1 MGTPPGGCRHQRR
14 RASKRN
20 RSPIECVVY
29 LYVVIYIMY
38 ILITY
43 IHMYVFIGIIIL
55 YVWRYLTWTWE
66 FLWWKFCRNSRNHLI
81 FSQASAA
88 GTAGNCTWHASDDQ
102 GQTIWGSWGSTMCVC
117 VYIYR
122 WSLKGPSLLKL
133 VEKSVLYLFLRARK
147 VDKQV
152 ELRVLY
158 VHFPWCPVENPAQR
172 IAAKHCKTVLSDD
185 VFMTNKNLASC

>member
-1 MGTPPGGCRHQRR
+1 M
-14 RASKRN
+14 
-20 RSPIECVVY
+20 Y
-29 LYVVIYIMY
+29 YYV
-38 ILITY
+38 ITY
-43 IHMYVFIGIIIL
+43 IHKYVFIGIIIL

-117 VYIYR
+117 VYIYIRNYIYTLYNIIYIYTTGNIYIYR
-122 WSLKGPSLLKL
+122 WSLKGPSWLKL
-133 VEKSVLYLFLRARK
+133 VEKLVLYLVLRARK

-158 VHFPWCPVENPAQR
+158 VHFPWCPVENPAER